1 MNHGIAG
8 AAESLRLQCGA
19 VLAAVALVASWHWG
33 NDGLWFQGDA
43 PRHAA
48 TGLFFWDLL
57 TALPSDPLDYAL
69 RYYARYP
76 VLVLGAYPPLFHVV
90 EGLGYGLFGA
100 SPYVPRAIV
109 LACVALTGLYA
120 VAWGRRWLGPLAG
133 WAGACTVLLPGYTRY
148 GNAVLLNVPAAA
160 LGLAALYHLQVWLD
174 EGTRRHRALFVGC
187 ATASV
192 LTYYP
197 GAMVLPMAFA
207 WLVFTTHRAG
217 VRFVVPVAGLLA
229 ALVIALGVAMPEHFA
244 RQVPSLS
251 RLVSPINWLFYPQ
264 QLRTMIGAL
273 WLGLAGLGVALAV
286 ASSPRRAATLRLATA
301 FAIGL
306 LCLSLLPARDE
317 RYTLLLGPI
326 VVLAAFAAVVRLGE
340 HRAAWAPVAA
350 VTLVALLL
358 GTTAQAAAT
367 TRVMQVSGPEQ
378 VARYL
383 REAGPADSV
392 LYSGIYDGVFG
403 FYARALDPGY
413 ARRVVFSGRLLYTY
427 QQAIDFTWTETPHVA
442 SAEDVV
448 QLMQRESGCRWVA
461 VEVGGEG
468 LLSATEYWLR
478 RAVEGPAFE
487 RVRSFPVTG
496 RPVTRID
503 LYRFVLPL
511 EPAPPID
518 LAFPSFSSR
527 IFRGVEP
534 ISAPH

>member
-1 MNHGIAG
+1 MVG
-8 AAESLRLQCGA
+8 AAESFRLQCGA
-19 VLAAVALVASWHWG
+19 VLAAVAMVASWHWG

-57 TALPSDPLDYAL
+57 TALPADPLDYAL

-76 VLVLGAYPPLFHVV
+76 VLVLGAYPPLFHLV
-90 EGLGYGLFGA
+90 EALGYGLFGA

-109 LACVALTGLYA
+109 LVSVAVTGLYA

-133 WAGACTVLLPGYTRY
+133 WAGACTVLLPGYARY

-160 LGLAALYHLQVWLD
+160 LGLAALYHLQAWLD
-174 EGTRRHRALFVGC
+174 EGTRRHRTLFVVC
-187 ATASV
+187 AAASV

-207 WLVFTTHRAG
+207 WLMFARHRAG
-217 VRFVVPVAGLLA
+217 LRFVVPIAGLLA
-229 ALVIALGVAMPEHFA
+229 AIVIGLGVAMPEHFA

-251 RLVSPINWLFYPQ
+251 RLMSPVNWLFYPQ
-264 QLRTMIGAL
+264 QLRSMIGLPWLAL
-273 WLGLAGLGVALAV
+273 AGVGLALGVAAHV
-286 ASSPRRAATLRLATA
+286 RRAATLRLAAA

-306 LCLSLLPARDE
+306 VCLSLLPARDE
-317 RYTLLLGPI
+317 RYTLLLGPL
-326 VVLAAFAAVVRLGE
+326 VVLAAFTAVTRLREAG
-340 HRAAWAPVAA
+340 AAWAPMAA
-350 VTLVALLL
+350 VTLVALLV
-358 GTTAQAAAT
+358 GTTTQAAAA

-378 VARYL
+378 VARFL
-383 REAGPADSV
+383 RDAGPSDGV

-403 FYARALDPGY
+403 FYVRALDPGY

-427 QQAIDFTWTETPHVA
+427 RQAVDFTWVETPHVA
-442 SAEDVV
+442 SVDDVV
-448 QLMQRESGCRWVA
+448 RLMQRESGCRWVA

-468 LLSATEYWLR
+468 LLSATEHWLR